1 MQAHLLIACVDITK
15 FQNIFIFFIVI
26 VSQNYESETLSTY
39 VWYIHACKSVL

>member
-15 FQNIFIFFIVI
+15 FQNIFIVI
-26 VSQNYESETLSTY
+26 VSHNYESETLSTY